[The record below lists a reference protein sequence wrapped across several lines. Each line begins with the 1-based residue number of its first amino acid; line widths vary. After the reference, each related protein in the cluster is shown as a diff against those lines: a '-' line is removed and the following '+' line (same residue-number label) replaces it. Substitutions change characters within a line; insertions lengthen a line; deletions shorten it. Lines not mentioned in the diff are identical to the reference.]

1 VRAGFRYG
9 SPAMTRTTLAP
20 LLALSLAACGGG
32 AATTTTT
39 TTGDGTSGGEVATA
53 ETHPIR
59 TTTPIPFPRPAIAR
73 EQMSPEL
80 QRVWELVE
88 VAVAIRPPEPPSDAS
103 VDGVTAWAQGPFSEW
118 LGQRAQ
124 AAGEIQEAI
133 IPLEEAP
140 AHERG
145 VAAGLLGYLY
155 ETTVADVRGAPIPD
169 SIASDPE
176 LLGVYDR
183 SMNDALLPT
192 ARISVQAY
200 RFCGAAFEEANSEQ
214 WGEWSTYCSD
224 RAADVGEVFGV
235 ATDASPPDASQP
247 VVEE

>member
-1 VRAGFRYG
+1 
-9 SPAMTRTTLAP
+9 MTRTTLAP
-20 LLALSLAACGGG
+20 LLALALAACGGG
-32 AATTTTT
+32 ASTTPSAP
-39 TTGDGTSGGEVATA
+39 TGGTSGGEAATA
-53 ETHPIR
+53 ETAHPIR
-59 TTTPIPFPRPAIAR
+59 TTTPIPFPQPAIAR

-103 VDGVTAWAQGPFSEW
+103 TEGVTRWAEGPFAEW

-124 AAGEIQEAI
+124 AAGAIQDAI

-140 AHERG
+140 PHERG

-155 ETTVADVRGAPIPD
+155 ETTVADVRGAPIPE

-176 LLGVYDR
+176 LLEVYDR

-214 WGEWSTYCSD
+214 WGEWSGYCSA
-224 RAADVGEVFGV
+224 RAADVGAVFDIETEAPTG
-235 ATDASPPDASQP
+235 APDDAGETA
-247 VVEE
+247 VEE